1 MLRTLHG
8 SSFDFET
15 KKNSNFLPPAGYPF
29 LPPPPTD
36 TKRVH
41 TKMCLKKCQLLI
53 KPGRYRDIIRIHSR
67 NKSPGCK
74 RQTAVK
80 RRRKPTVLFIADQP
94 NPHIFFTI
102 LRQPLVKR
110 LLRSV
115 LTNNQFKIR
124 KRLPQD
130 GINRTCSLYVLF
142 INTSPLKRI
151 VPAYGISCHFHKK
164 YFICTSPQFLLYYYH
179 SCKK

>member
-1 MLRTLHG
+1 MA
-8 SSFDFET
+8 
-15 KKNSNFLPPAGYPF
+15 KQP
-29 LPPPPTD
+29 
-36 TKRVH
+36 TKRCFFIWRASPYLWH
-41 TKMCLKKCQLLI
+41 YLKMCLKKCQLLI

-151 VPAYGISCHFHKK
+151 VPAYGISCHFAQEIFHLHPAPI
-164 YFICTSPQFLLYYYH
+164 FAILLPFL
-179 SCKK
+179 